1 MSMDPFDI
9 VVSHSTHPSPAVP
22 PAAALQELPELPL
35 PAGAANSPNSLPPNW
50 RALVSADLARL
61 EVGISAAVRRSR
73 EASREAQRPPTGAA
87 AAPAGARGPVAV
99 ARLQPSTPTEAT
111 FCPRAPHP
119 LSLWARAVLRAALV
133 GFLSGLVVVSARR
146 ARTRGLR
153 LSQLRPRVVPNAGRS
168 RAAVGV
174 AVTGPAPAQPE
185 ELGAALRRARAL
197 LDRLKV
203 RTERTASSSER
214 PRRLKASKLEEL
226 RRALERAREGRR
238 RAHRRCQHA
247 SAEMS
252 RAHVDRHRR
261 AVRANKKATGGRNM
275 RAVA

>member
-87 AAPAGARGPVAV
+87 AAPAGARGPVA
-99 ARLQPSTPTEAT
+99 RLQPSTPTEAT
-111 FCPRAPHP
+111 FCPRAPRP

-168 RAAVGV
+168 RAAVGL

-203 RTERTASSSER
+203 RTERT
-214 PRRLKASKLEEL
+214 RRLKASKLEEL

-238 RAHRRCQHA
+238 RAHRRCQHT